1 MYVRCLRTL
10 SELTVVNYRVTFGW
24 PFFIYGHYR
33 VHRNMKIFTD
43 TPLIT
48 KEALEYL
55 KRQFPD
61 SLPKGQACTVEQLR
75 YLQGQQSV
83 IEKIRQLTEF
93 PEDEET

>member
-1 MYVRCLRTL
+1 
-10 SELTVVNYRVTFGW
+10 SPSGG